1 MSQPNNHVVVTLRI
15 PKVIAQLIAF
25 AQAIVMAMTNNKVL
39 FPTPSPALVQ
49 VTADTNSL
57 VSAQTTVASR
67 IKGAVA
73 IRDEKRLIVVSD
85 LHQLEAYVQQLVNLN
100 PDQAISIAEAAG
112 MGVRKPKAATQKSPI
127 TAIQVVS
134 GSVKLVAKA
143 ALGGRSNEWQVST
156 DGKTWTSAPPSTKAK
171 TTVTGLQTGVLTYFR
186 HRAVT
191 KAGATDWTQPVS
203 MLVS

>member
-1 MSQPNNHVVVTLRI
+1 MTNPINHVLVVLQI
-15 PKVIAQLIAF
+15 PKVIAQLIAL
-25 AQAIVMAMTNNKVL
+25 AQAIVAAMTNNKAT
-39 FPTPSPALVQ
+39 FPTPSPALAT

-73 IRDEKRLIVVSD
+73 IRDEKRLTLVSD
-85 LHQLEAYVQQLVNLN
+85 LHQLEAYVQQLMNLS
-100 PDQAISIAEAAG
+100 PEEATSIAEAAG
-112 MGVRKPKAATQKSPI
+112 MSVRKPRTATQKSPLTI
-127 TAIQVVS
+127 KQIVS

-143 ALGGRSNEWQVST
+143 AQGGQSNEWQYST
-156 DGKTWTSAPPSTKAK
+156 DGKTWTSAPPSTQAK

-191 KAGATDWTQPVS
+191 KAGALDWTQPVS
-203 MLVS
+203 MLVA